1 MEKALAKIAPWVP
14 LMIAAGY
21 FLFLVA
27 TWQKFTTNL
36 KASDERF
43 DAMLTKLQNGGKET
57 TE

>member
-1 MEKALAKIAPWVP
+1 MEKALGKIAPWRP

-27 TWQKFTTNL
+27 TWQRFTINL

-43 DAMLTKLQNGGKET
+43 DAMLKKLQGEEKEA
-57 TE
+57 E